1 MRVGDGVVIVGDR
14 GSSETSRVGLFVKDN
29 DADRVLVG
37 STDACDVGVSDGFVT
52 VLVIVS
58 KSESVWDLL
67 CVASS
72 VTVSE
77 TV

>member
-37 STDACDVGVSDGFVT
+37 STDACDVGVSDGFVN

-67 CVASS
+67 CVSSS